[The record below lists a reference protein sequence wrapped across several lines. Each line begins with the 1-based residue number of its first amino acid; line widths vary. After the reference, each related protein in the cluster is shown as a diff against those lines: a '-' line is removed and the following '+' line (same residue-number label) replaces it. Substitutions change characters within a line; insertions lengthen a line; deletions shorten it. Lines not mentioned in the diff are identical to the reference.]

1 MNKGLKI
8 ALWVVGI
15 AVVIWA
21 IWYFTKP
28 KKSAVATGMSTPQGG
43 IPVTS
48 PSGGNAAEQ
57 TTPAAG
63 TV

>member
-28 KKSAVATGMSTPQGG
+28 KKAVAGGASSTISNPLPSSSASSTPQG
-43 IPVTS
+43 T
-48 PSGGNAAEQ
+48 AANSL
-57 TTPAAG
+57 A
-63 TV
+63 